1 MSDPAARAKEA
12 AARAAVDRTVRAGE
26 RVALGTGSTAAFA
39 VRRIAEKFPG
49 STLDLVA
56 SSRATEALAGSLGLV
71 VRPIRADDRFDRMLD
86 GADEVT
92 PAFALTKGGGGA
104 LLREKLLAHL
114 SREVVIL
121 VDPAKL
127 VDALGQ
133 RSPIPV
139 EVVPIA
145 AGPLARELAEEGFRV
160 DRRVGPNARPF
171 VTDNGNEILDLV
183 PRAPIRDPVAT
194 ASELKSKVGVVETG
208 IFVGLAHRLFVG
220 HDDGTVDER
229 RPA

>member
-1 MSDPAARAKEA
+1 VSDPAARAKEA

-39 VRRIAEKFPG
+39 VRRIAERFPG
-49 STLDLVA
+49 AALDLVA
-56 SSRATEALAGSLGLV
+56 SSRATEALATGLGLV
-71 VRPIRADDRFDRMLD
+71 VRPLAAGDRFDRMLD

-92 PAFALTKGGGGA
+92 PALALTKGGGGA

-127 VDALGQ
+127 VRALGE

-139 EVVPIA
+139 EVVPVA
-145 AGPLARELAEEGFRV
+145 AGSLARELAEEGFRV
-160 DRRVGPNARPF
+160 DHRRAADGRPF

-183 PRAPIRDPVAT
+183 PRTPIEDPARVA
-194 ASELKSKVGVVETG
+194 AALKARVGVVESG
-208 IFVGLAHRLFVG
+208 IFIGLAHRLFVG
-220 HDDGTVDER
+220 RDDGTFDER